1 MKSCIARWTRQV
13 WALSLLALWAGST
26 RLPAEDAT
34 IRQDGLQ
41 WKLVDIYHYLES
53 QGVVGRWVHV
63 YRPLVTGDDP
73 TMYFQRLSRDGRRGI
88 VIPKK
93 PAPGPATIKPKGL
106 QATETYL
113 VSFHESAS
121 SESRTGADL
130 MARGVRLEKM
140 PPGELIYLNLP
151 LHPGSKLDTEPPSPP
166 SQATQSRQENMGY
179 PGVELSWKAGS
190 DNNWVFYYSADDI
203 WGVCIYRQKLATA
216 GRHHLRLE
224 VLDEHNPQAKGG
236 VVHLDGVRI
245 EPE

>member
-13 WALSLLALWAGST
+13 WALSLLSLWAGST

-140 PPGELIYLNLP
+140 PPGELI
-151 LHPGSKLDTEPPSPP
+151 
-166 SQATQSRQENMGY
+166 
-179 PGVELSWKAGS
+179 
-190 DNNWVFYYSADDI
+190 
-203 WGVCIYRQKLATA
+203 
-216 GRHHLRLE
+216 
-224 VLDEHNPQAKGG
+224 
-236 VVHLDGVRI
+236 
-245 EPE
+245 